1 MNIFGIY
8 EEQKHMELTL
18 SQEKAFNSLIY
29 FAGCIQ
35 PLYLTKA
42 LKLLYLADEKAVK
55 ETGVPITWLTYK
67 AWRLGPVADE
77 VYNHVKNVESMQ
89 QLFETEYLI
98 LNKIQVAAAPRHLPE
113 GLTLKVIHTFD
124 DSRFSDYEVEVLE
137 AVIKEYGKFTSEQLV
152 DILHQEGSLWHQ
164 AVEKHQLQEQF
175 DLKQN
180 RSDYVLEFTKL
191 LDTDFKKAAFE
202 VAYQSYLLESNLL

>member
-1 MNIFGIY
+1 M
-8 EEQKHMELTL
+8 
-18 SQEKAFNSLIY
+18 S
-29 FAGCIQ
+29 
-35 PLYLTKA
+35 
-42 LKLLYLADEKAVK
+42 DERAVK

-77 VYNHVKNVESMQ
+77 VYNPIKNVDSMQ
-89 QLFETEYLI
+89 QLFETEYPI
-98 LNKIQVAAAPRHLPE
+98 LNSIQVAKSPSHLPE
-113 GLTLKVIHTFD
+113 GLTLKAIHAFD
-124 DSRFSDYEVEVLE
+124 DSRFSDYEVGVLD
-137 AVIKEYGKFTSEQLV
+137 AVIDEYGKFTSEQLV

-180 RSDYVLEFTKL
+180 RSDYVLEFTKF

-202 VAYQSYLLESNLL
+202 VAYQSYLMESNLL